1 MFKKLFIFLILS
13 NLFVFAQIPS
23 QLQGISPSSVSKSDL
38 DTYGVS
44 QSDVERILKQYGGT
58 PSTPSAP
65 AKNETVKEVVVDK
78 ESTKEEEVKPTDSP
92 APNKDN
98 DPYVY
103 GRDLFNNK
111 NLKVYESATHIK
123 APSNYIL
130 GVADEITVNIWG
142 YSEHSG
148 VYRIDDDGAIQPKI
162 VGKIYLKGNTF
173 AQAQQIIKSRF
184 STSYDLANSQISIE
198 LNYSKV
204 IRVNIVGEVK
214 NPGTYSVPAINSV
227 FNILSLAGGINKNGT
242 VRNIE
247 VKRAG
252 KTVKVLDVY
261 AFLKNPSFE
270 NDFFLMENDFIVVN
284 NIGNVVELKG
294 KVKRQELYELKPN
307 EGIIELLEYSGGIL
321 SSAYTEYITL
331 YRYQDNKDILIEV
344 PYAELV
350 KTKKNFLLKDGDR
363 IEVKNIPSET
373 RNRVEISGEVNLSGS
388 FLYTKGMTVKDLIIR
403 AEGLKTSAFLEKAII
418 RRIKEDF
425 TIEKIEININNE
437 LAGITTT
444 VLNEFDKI
452 TIASKKDFNDEFNV
466 QIIGSVRNPNKFE
479 YSENYTLADLLFMAG
494 GVLPEA
500 DLTKVEIT
508 RKYDFKTKTALG
520 KQTVETI
527 EIDSDIISEKNK
539 SYKLLPG
546 DVVMVRKNPMF
557 KENDFVTIEGE
568 IKYPGTYI
576 ISAKDE
582 KISDLLARAGGLTDW
597 AFLEGAYIER
607 TKVIDGDAFTVL
619 DLKKLIDGGEKRFD
633 YIIRAG
639 DKIVIPR
646 TQDFIKL
653 SGAVRFPKV
662 AQFGT
667 INIPVHNDKNARF
680 YVNKYG
686 GGFDK
691 NAKKSKIYVE
701 SPGGQAK
708 RTINFGLFKIYPK
721 VRVGDHIYIDYKE
734 EKIKKEKD
742 EKDKIDWTRVIESTS
757 TKLTGIATFYLLL
770 QRITAN

>member
-1 MFKKLFIFLILS
+1 MYNKIIILFLLS
-13 NLFVFAQIPS
+13 TLFVSAQIPA

-38 DTYGVS
+38 DAYGVS
-44 QSDVERILKQYGGT
+44 QADIERLSKQYGVNPTT
-58 PSTPSAP
+58 PSSP
-65 AKNETVKEVVVDK
+65 AKNETIKEVVVDK
-78 ESTKEEEVKPTDSP
+78 EAKKEEEVKPSESP
-92 APNKDN
+92 SANNN

-123 APSNYIL
+123 APSNYVL
-130 GVADEITVNIWG
+130 GIGDEITINIWG

-184 STSYDLANSQISIE
+184 SSSYDLANSQISIE

-321 SSAYTEYITL
+321 SSAYTEYINL

-344 PYAELV
+344 PYSELV
-350 KTKKNFLLKDGDR
+350 KTKKNFILKDGDR
-363 IEVKNIPSET
+363 IEVKLIPSEI

-388 FLYTKGMTVKDLIIR
+388 FLYTKGMTVKDLITR
-403 AEGLKTSAFLEKAII
+403 AEGLKTTAFIEKAFI
-418 RRIKEDF
+418 RRLKDDY
-425 TIEKIEININNE
+425 TYEKIEINLNNE
-437 LAGITTT
+437 LTRETST
-444 VLNEFDKI
+444 ELKEFDKLLI
-452 TIASKKDFNDEFNV
+452 SSKLEFNDDFRVE
-466 QIIGSVRNPNKFE
+466 IIGSIRNPNKFD
-479 YSENYTLADLLFMAG
+479 YTDNITLGDLIFISG
-494 GVLPEA
+494 GLLQEA
-500 DLTKVEIT
+500 DTTKVEIS
-508 RKYDFKTKTALG
+508 RKYDLKNKTILG
-520 KQTVETI
+520 KQTIETI
-527 EIDSDIISEKNK
+527 QIEGNVLSEKNK
-539 SYKLLPG
+539 NYKLLPG
-546 DVVMVRKNPMF
+546 DVVLIRKNPYF
-557 KENDFVTIEGE
+557 KENEFVTIEGE
-568 IKYPGTYI
+568 VKYPGIYVIAT
-576 ISAKDE
+576 KDE
-582 KISDLLARAGGLTDW
+582 KITDLLNRAGGLTDW
-597 AFLEGAYIER
+597 AFLEGAYIDRSSAIE
-607 TKVIDGDAFTVL
+607 GNAFTVL
-619 DLKKLIDGGEKRFD
+619 DLKKLIDGGENRFD
-633 YIIRAG
+633 YIIRSG
-639 DKIVIPR
+639 DKIIIPR
-646 TQDFIKL
+646 TKDFIKL
-653 SGAVRFPKV
+653 SGAVRYPKV
-662 AQFGT
+662 SEFGT
-667 INIPVHNDKNARF
+667 VNIPVHTNKNARF
-680 YVNKYG
+680 YINKYG

-691 NAKKSKIYVE
+691 KARKSKIYVE
-701 SPGGQAK
+701 SPGGLAK
-708 RTINFGLFKIYPK
+708 RTINFGLFKVYPN
-721 VRVGDHIYIDYKE
+721 VRVGDHIHVVYKE
-734 EKIKKEKD
+734 EKIKK
-742 EKDKIDWTRVIESTS
+742 DKENKNPIDWNAAIEKT
-757 TKLTGIATFYLLL
+757 TIKLTGFATLYVLL
-770 QRITAN
+770 QRVNF

>member
-1 MFKKLFIFLILS
+1 MYNKIIIVLLFS
-13 NLFVFAQIPS
+13 NLLAFSQLPS
-23 QLQGISPSSVSKSDL
+23 QLQGLNPSSVSKSDL
-38 DTYGVS
+38 DAYGVS
-44 QSDVERILKQYGGT
+44 QADIERLSKQYGVGTTT
-58 PSTPSAP
+58 PSSP
-65 AKNETVKEVVVDK
+65 AKNETIKEVVVDK
-78 ESTKEEEVKPTDSP
+78 EVKKEEEVKPSESP
-92 APNKDN
+92 SVNNN
-98 DPYVY
+98 DHYVY

-123 APSNYIL
+123 APSNYVL
-130 GVADEITVNIWG
+130 GVSDEITINIWG

-184 STSYDLANSQISIE
+184 SSSYDLANSQISIE

-252 KTVKVLDVY
+252 KTVKILDVY

-321 SSAYTEYITL
+321 SSAYTEYVNL
-331 YRYQDNKDILIEV
+331 YRYQDNKDILIEI

-350 KTKKNFLLKDGDR
+350 KTKKNFILKDGDR

-388 FLYTKGMTVKDLIIR
+388 FLFKSGMTVKDLIMR
-403 AEGLKTSAFLEKAII
+403 AEGLKTTAYMEKAFI
-418 RRIKEDF
+418 RRLKEDYTF
-425 TIEKIEININNE
+425 EKIEINLNNE
-437 LAGITTT
+437 LNSVTTT
-444 VLNEFDKI
+444 LLNEFDKI
-452 TIASKKDFNDEFNV
+452 TVASKKDFTDEFKV
-466 QIIGSVRNPNKFE
+466 EIIGNVRNPNKFD
-479 YSENYTLADLLFMAG
+479 YTENFTLSDLLFLAG

-508 RKYDFKTKTALG
+508 RKYDFKSKTTLG
-520 KQTVETI
+520 KQTLETI
-527 EIDSDIISEKNK
+527 EIDSDILSEKNK
-539 SYKLLPG
+539 NYKLLPG
-546 DVVMVRKNPMF
+546 DVVIVRKNPMF
-557 KENDFVTIEGE
+557 KDNDFVTIEGE
-568 IKYPGTYI
+568 VKYPGTYI
-576 ISAKDE
+576 ISSKNE
-582 KISDLLARAGGLTDW
+582 KITDLLDRAGGLTDW

-607 TKVIDGDAFTVL
+607 DKAIEGDALTVL
-619 DLKKLIDGGEKRFD
+619 DLKKLIDAGEKRFD

-646 TQDFIKL
+646 SKDFIKL

-662 AQFGT
+662 DEFGA
-667 INIPVHNDKNARF
+667 INIPVHNDRNARF

-691 NAKKSKIYVE
+691 KAHKSKIYTE
-701 SPGGQAK
+701 SPGGQVK
-708 RTINFGLFKIYPK
+708 RTINVGLFKIYPK
-721 VRVGDHIYIDYKE
+721 VRVGDHIYIVYKQ
-734 EKIKKEKD
+734 EKIKKEKE
-742 EKDKIDWTRVIESTS
+742 EKEKVDWNRVIENTS

-770 QRITAN
+770 QRITQ